1 MAEGCAASLTLVT
14 RLHKK
19 LMLVICFCQYVICQL
34 VMSYFILVQISD
46 VDERSALIVL
56 SPPHFSRPDI
66 DVDPAEFQYELFLS
80 ENRDC
85 KFSLVYR

>member
-1 MAEGCAASLTLVT
+1 VPACCVC
-14 RLHKK
+14 
-19 LMLVICFCQYVICQL
+19 VC
-34 VMSYFILVQISD
+34 VQVSD

-80 ENRDC
+80 ENKDS
-85 KFSLVYR
+85 KFNLVYR